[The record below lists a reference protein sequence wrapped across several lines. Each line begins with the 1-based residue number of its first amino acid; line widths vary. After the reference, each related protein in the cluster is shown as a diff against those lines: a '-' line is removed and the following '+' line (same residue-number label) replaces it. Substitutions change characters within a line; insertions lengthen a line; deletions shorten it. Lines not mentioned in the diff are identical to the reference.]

1 MPIVTSIK
9 PQKNNKRVNIYLD
22 GKFGFGLDLE
32 NFVKEKIKV
41 EQELSETQIAAI
53 VKKAEFAKTRDK
65 LLLFATNRPRSEK
78 EITDWFRRKKVHE
91 SLHKKLIDLLKKYD
105 FLNDHKFASWWVEQ
119 RLRFGKHSKRVITNE
134 LKLKGIG
141 QFIIEDTFAKF
152 DVNDAKTA
160 RNLVT
165 KNMYKWERF
174 KGPEKNKKMIEFLAR
189 KGFGWDIIKKT
200 IRVDD

>member
-41 EQELSETQIAAI
+41 EQELSEDQIVKI
-53 VKKAEFAKTRDK
+53 IKKAEFVKTRDK
-65 LLLFATNRPRSEK
+65 LLVFATTRPRSEK
-78 EITDWFRRKKVHE
+78 EITDWFRRKKVHV
-91 SLHKKLIDLLKKYD
+91 SLHNKLVKFLKKYD
-105 FLNDHKFASWWVEQ
+105 YLDDHKFAFWWVEQ
-119 RLRFGKHSKRVITNE
+119 RLRFGKHSRKIITTE

-141 QFIIEDTFAKF
+141 QFVIEDTLAKF
-152 DVNDAKTA
+152 DVNDERIA
-160 RNLVT
+160 RNLV
-165 KNMYKWERF
+165 KKYMYKWARF
-174 KGPEKNKKMIEFLAR
+174 EDSVRNKKISDFLAR